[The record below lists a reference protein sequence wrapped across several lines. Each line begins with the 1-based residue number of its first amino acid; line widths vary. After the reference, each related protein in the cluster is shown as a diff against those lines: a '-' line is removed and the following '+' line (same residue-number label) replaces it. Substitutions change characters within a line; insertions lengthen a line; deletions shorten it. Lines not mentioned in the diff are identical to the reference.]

1 MGADHPERKGEMTAH
16 TEFRKG
22 SSVFVQMKD
31 GAKFSDKYDSKKANY
46 VFLRNRGKVV
56 ASEIRAMSFD
66 KKTSTVTER

>member
-1 MGADHPERKGEMTAH
+1 MTAH

-31 GAKFSDKYDSKKANY
+31 GTKFSDKYESKKANY

-66 KKTSTVTER
+66 KRAFGIKAP